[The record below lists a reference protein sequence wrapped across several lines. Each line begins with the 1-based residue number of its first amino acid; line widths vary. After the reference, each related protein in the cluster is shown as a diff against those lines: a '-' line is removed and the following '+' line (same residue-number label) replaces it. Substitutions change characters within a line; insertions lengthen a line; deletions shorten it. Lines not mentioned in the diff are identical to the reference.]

1 MINKLKV
8 EINQGNWKKTLIIRV
23 SKPFKQI
30 YNIIEQK
37 PKYLLILFIYY
48 YSILFFI
55 FGFTFTHTF
64 IKRH

>member
-30 YNIIEQK
+30 YNIIE
-37 PKYLLILFIYY
+37 
-48 YSILFFI
+48 
-55 FGFTFTHTF
+55 
-64 IKRH
+64 